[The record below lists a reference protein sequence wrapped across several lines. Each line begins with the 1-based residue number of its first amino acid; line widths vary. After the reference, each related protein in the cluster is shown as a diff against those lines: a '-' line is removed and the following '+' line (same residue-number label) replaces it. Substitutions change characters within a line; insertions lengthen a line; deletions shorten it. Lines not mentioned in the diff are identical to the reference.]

1 MSRTAATFMPRIR
14 ALLLLAAGL
23 AVGCDAQGQ
32 DASNGDGPSDE
43 LVIAAYTAPREAF
56 QQGVF
61 PAFREHWR
69 RQTGRAVQMRGSYM
83 GSGAQ
88 SRAVVQGFEADV
100 AVLALEGDV
109 DRIAKAGL
117 MPADWRQR
125 TGNGGVVARS
135 LVVIAVRE
143 GNPRGIRDFPDLAQ
157 PGIEVLTPNPR
168 TSGGAMWNLTA
179 LYGSVLLAHGE
190 TGAGSAE
197 AATELVRRIFG
208 NVTVM
213 DKGARES
220 LVNFERGIGDA
231 ALTYEQEVHV
241 AHRAGRHYDYVVPP
255 RTIAIDIPAAVIETN
270 ARAHGRLE
278 LAQAFV
284 AFLRTPQAK
293 QALSAWGFRPSD
305 PEGFAAPSS
314 DGAARPFPKLAPDQT
329 FEIGAVGGWKTVVS
343 TLFGPTG
350 RISRAIE
357 GQASW
362 R

>member
-1 MSRTAATFMPRIR
+1 MSSAAATSTPR
-14 ALLLLAAGL
+14 LLLGLLAA
-23 AVGCDAQGQ
+23 AVAAGCEGE
-32 DASNGDGPSDE
+32 GPSDTAPTDE
-43 LVIAAYTAPREAF
+43 LVVAAYTAPREAF
-56 QQGVF
+56 QQGVI
-61 PAFREHWR
+61 PAFQEHWR
-69 RQTGRAVQMRGSYM
+69 RQTGRGVRVRGSYM

-100 AVLALEGDV
+100 AVLALEGDI

-125 TGNGGVVARS
+125 TGDRGIVARS

-179 LYGSVLLAHGE
+179 LYGSVLLGE
-190 TGAGSAE
+190 GGSAD
-197 AATELVRRIFG
+197 AATELVRRIFS

-241 AHRAGRHYDYVVPP
+241 AARAGRRYDYVVPP
-255 RTIAIDIPAAVIETN
+255 RTIAIDIPAAVIESN

-284 AFLRTPQAK
+284 AFLRTPEAK
-293 QALSAWGFRPSD
+293 RALSTWGFRPSD
-305 PEGFAAPSS
+305 AGGFIAPSAE
-314 DGAARPFPKLAPDQT
+314 GAARPFPRLAAGQT
-329 FEIGAVGGWKTVVS
+329 FEIGAVGGWKQVVS

-357 GQASW
+357 GQTTW